1 MGRFKKLKAMYIQT
15 NLQEILEKA
24 IKDYSGKNP
33 KITFVDEDYQIDKEK
48 GIVRCFL
55 TSKMPV
61 TLFND
66 REFRIFTGTAQV
78 CGNDTFDE
86 ELGKKIARSK
96 AEAKTYKAYTRQF
109 AKLLKPIMEYI
120 VIIDKEMKKEHDNY
134 LNSIYYLDKY
144 SSEE

>member
-1 MGRFKKLKAMYIQT
+1 MYNDIQ
-15 NLQEILEKA
+15 NILEKA
-24 IKDYSGKNP
+24 IKSYSGKRP
-33 KITFVDEDYQIDKEK
+33 KITFIEEDYQVDKKK
-48 GIVRCFL
+48 GTVHCFL
-55 TSKMPV
+55 RCKMPN

-66 REFRIFTGTAQV
+66 REFRTFLGTAQV
-78 CGNDTFDE
+78 CDKDTFDE

>member
-1 MGRFKKLKAMYIQT
+1 MY
-15 NLQEILEKA
+15 NDLQNILEKA
-24 IKDYSGKNP
+24 IKSYSGKRP
-33 KITFVDEDYQIDKEK
+33 KITFIGEDYQVDKKK
-48 GIVRCFL
+48 GTVHCFL
-55 TSKMPV
+55 RCKMPN

-66 REFRIFTGTAQV
+66 REFRTFLGTAQV
-78 CGNDTFDE
+78 CDKDTFDE
-86 ELGKKIARSK
+86 EIGKKIAKSK
-96 AEAKTYKAYTRQF
+96 AEAKTYKAYMRQF